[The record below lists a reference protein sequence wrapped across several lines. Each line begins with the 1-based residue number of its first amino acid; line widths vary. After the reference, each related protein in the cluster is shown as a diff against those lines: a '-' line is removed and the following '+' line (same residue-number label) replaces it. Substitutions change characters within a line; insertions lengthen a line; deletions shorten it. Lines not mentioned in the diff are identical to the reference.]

1 MKRTDLCFE
10 CRELA
15 HIIDNLATGK
25 ESCEIGD
32 TRYSLDDVLDFL
44 RGYLQELKD
53 LNERL
58 AEHGNTPEL
67 LKEVHEKYTEPWLFQ
82 VSFTVQS
89 LPRVIGGLLYYPNQ
103 NE

>member
-1 MKRTDLCFE
+1 M
-10 CRELA
+10 A
-15 HIIDNLATGK
+15 HIIDNLEKGK

-32 TRYSLDDVLDFL
+32 TRYSLDDVLCFL
-44 RGYLQELKD
+44 RGYLQEIKD

-67 LKEVHEKYTEPWLFQ
+67 LKEVHEKYTELWLFQ

-89 LPRVIGGLLYYPNQ
+89 LPRVISGLLYYPNQ

>member
-1 MKRTDLCFE
+1 MNRTDLCFE

-32 TRYSLDDVLDFL
+32 TRYSLDDVLDYL

-58 AEHGNTPEL
+58 VEQGSTPEL
-67 LKEVHEKYTEPWLFQ
+67 YTELWLFQ

-89 LPRVIGGLLYYPNQ
+89 LPRVISGLLYYPNQ